1 MQKTNKNVLHMIE
14 KMSLEQKVGALLT
27 LGFAGTVA
35 SARTFE
41 LIEKYHCGGFRLTP
55 HGRSASANYVDP
67 KTGKTVVKINHDT
80 GYKKGIPA
88 PQCTAGEYK
97 KVLEALQ
104 ETAGKRPL
112 GLPLHFSSD
121 QEGGESVN
129 CGFSEVQLFPRS
141 MGVRASGDS
150 GYAYE
155 VSKAVGMQ
163 CKAVGFNCLHSPNVD
178 VNTDPMNPEINA
190 RSYSD
195 DPEVVAEYAVQACR
209 GFKEAGMIATAKH
222 FPGRGDSP
230 VDAHFEVPTIMAD
243 KETLWNRELL
253 PYRRLIEEDLIP
265 CIMIAHSIYPAL
277 DPDCVATVSKKIL
290 TGLLREEMGF
300 HGVITTDSMT
310 MGGIATRYGV
320 AQACAMALEAGAD
333 LVLMKS
339 QGSLVE
345 ETVET
350 IKDFVRDGRISMEE
364 LEDKVY
370 RVLDLKYRYGLF
382 YSSGQDYEA
391 PDRVLKDPRIRRL
404 SEEIALKSVLIAR
417 NRRQV
422 LPISKEEKI
431 LLIEQADL
439 SRFVN
444 LSCYP
449 GILYNNCSKYN
460 PHITYLETG
469 YTFDEEDLER
479 IESRLPD
486 FDTVIITN
494 YFTRGRR
501 SNTEKVRE
509 LAAMNGKNVILITNI
524 PYELTIPQNAD
535 TVVVTFTATVRNIE
549 VVAGVLFGDIAP
561 RGEMPVSNYAR

>member
-1 MQKTNKNVLHMIE
+1 MQKTNKYVIHLIE
-14 KMSLEQKVGALLT
+14 KMTLEQKVGALLT
-27 LGFAGTVA
+27 LGFSGTVA
-35 SARTFE
+35 TARIFE

-67 KTGKTVVKINHDT
+67 RTGKTVVKINHDN
-80 GYKKGIPA
+80 GYKKGVPA

-97 KVLEALQ
+97 KVLESLQ
-104 ETAGKRPL
+104 DAARKRPL
-112 GLPLHFSSD
+112 GIPLHFSSD
-121 QEGGESVN
+121 QEGGESAN
-129 CGFSEVQLFPRS
+129 CGFPEVQLFPRS

-150 GYAYE
+150 GFAYE
-155 VSKAVGMQ
+155 VSRAVGLQ
-163 CKAVGFNCLHSPNVD
+163 CRAVGFTCLHSPNVD

-195 DPEVVAEYAVQACR
+195 DPEVAAEYAVQACR
-209 GFKEAGMIATAKH
+209 GFKDAGMIATAKH

-230 VDAHFEVPTIMAD
+230 VDAHFEVPVITAD

-277 DPDCVATVSKKIL
+277 DPDCIATVSKKIL

-300 HGVITTDSMT
+300 NGVITTDSMT
-310 MGGIATRYGV
+310 MGGIASRYGV

-345 ETVET
+345 ETISAIT
-350 IKDFVRDGRISMEE
+350 DFVREGRITMEE
-364 LEDKVY
+364 LDRKVY

-382 YSSGQDYEA
+382 YPSKQDYEE
-391 PDRVLKDPRIRRL
+391 PDQVLKDPQIVKL
-404 SEEIALKSVLIAR
+404 SKEAALKSVLVAR
-417 NRRQV
+417 NRKQL
-422 LPISKEEKI
+422 LPLSKEEKI

-449 GILYNNCSKYN
+449 GILFNNCTKYN
-460 PHITYLETG
+460 RNITYLETD
-469 YTFDEEDLER
+469 YTFDQEDLER
-479 IESRLPD
+479 INKKLAD
-486 FDTVIITN
+486 FDTVIVTN
-494 YFTRGRR
+494 YFTRGRK
-501 SNTEKVRE
+501 SNTEKIRE
-509 LAAMNGKNVILITNI
+509 LAAIQGKNIILITNT
-524 PYELTIPQNAD
+524 PYELTIPNNAD
-535 TVVVTFTATVRNIE
+535 TVIVTFTTTVRNIE
-549 VVAGVLFGDIAP
+549 VAAGALFGEIDP